1 MRYLNF
7 AFAEGFF
14 EFENISAVKDV
25 VNTITL
31 FVWVEMMYVL
41 DATSRYT
48 IVLIK

>member
-1 MRYLNF
+1 MRYSNF
-7 AFAEGFF
+7 VFAEGFF

-31 FVWVEMMYVL
+31 FVWVEMTYVL

-48 IVLIK
+48 IILIK